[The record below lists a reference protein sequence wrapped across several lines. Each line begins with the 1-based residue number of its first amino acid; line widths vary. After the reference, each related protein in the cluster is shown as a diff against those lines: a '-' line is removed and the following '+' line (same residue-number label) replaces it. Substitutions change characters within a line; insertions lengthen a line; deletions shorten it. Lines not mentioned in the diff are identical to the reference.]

1 IGRQRRGSRVLHL
14 LLAEVVAAGSPYEKQ
29 SDSARAKT
37 QPAQQAIHPAVPSS
51 GAWTRRVRAPTPPCP
66 VAHGDRPATPGA
78 SDPIINPRECCQ
90 PGRQWR
96 RSIWRAGRSP
106 DTIAHGAPDGK
117 PSSNIVMLHTPFL
130 VRFGLIS
137 TRIGRR
143 ARRARTVPVADGAE
157 DEPGS

>member
-1 IGRQRRGSRVLHL
+1 
-14 LLAEVVAAGSPYEKQ
+14 
-29 SDSARAKT
+29 
-37 QPAQQAIHPAVPSS
+37 
-51 GAWTRRVRAPTPPCP
+51 
-66 VAHGDRPATPGA
+66 
-78 SDPIINPRECCQ
+78 ECCQ

-157 DEPGS
+157 DEPGSRVERPGRATGDRDWWTWRGRPGIGRSPAGREGPAG